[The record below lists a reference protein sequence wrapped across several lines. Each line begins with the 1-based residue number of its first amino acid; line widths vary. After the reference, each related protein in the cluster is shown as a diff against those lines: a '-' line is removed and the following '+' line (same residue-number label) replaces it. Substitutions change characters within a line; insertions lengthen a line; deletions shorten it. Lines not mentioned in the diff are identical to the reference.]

1 MTVNKKI
8 QIGDYN
14 DIRTKVINVLGPGS
28 GATGYG
34 QRIQS
39 TPVTESNSVTINE
52 WTNLYYD
59 IANCYN
65 HITGALPP
73 SAATAVVNATIR
85 SNPTNSVYTQY
96 DTFADYITTNRF
108 AVAQSITTAKGSS
121 SRTWP
126 DATLGPIWNVGCVAL
141 VTVTFNSATS
151 ARYFFNSGST
161 IRFSSSRSGGTAF
174 PSSGYQQNQA
184 WTNLLSSVGTVSFGG
199 NTPGTGV
206 DPNDCTNYYRLKNTF
221 SPWYSLSASS
231 PYTSNVFRIQARSPA
246 VADNS
251 SGTASQIE
259 FYVEWIDG
267 YFDPGPAVAENPAP
281 GDQVDGTLS
290 YSVSTLEA
298 SGVLV
303 PAGAGSFSVESPSIV
318 LSGISSSN
326 SPIYNFSA
334 SVNSVDEGGTV
345 TFTASGFFI
354 PNGTYSYEITGMQAV
369 DFTDDTLTGTFTI
382 TNSSGS
388 FTKTLKNDLITEGVQ
403 FFRCDLKSGATILA
417 STQSVQ
423 VNDTSTEPVFTYAQ
437 TFTGDIVFQL
447 NVRSQAVAAGWN
459 GTDILNATLTI
470 DGRLGAP
477 NTSDYALT
485 TDSGFPARSTITIIN
500 NGLICGK
507 GGYGGGGAN
516 NAAING
522 DPGQA
527 GGPALNALYPV
538 TIFNYGRIAG
548 GGGGG
553 GGGGRF
559 NGSGGRFG
567 TPARNGGGGG
577 GGQGSDVSFGGPGN
591 GNGNNGGF
599 QNPGIGGGNG
609 GANGGTLDSSGG
621 SGTAFSPGTLGG
633 GGGGPGIAV
642 DGDAFITWAVLGTV
656 GTRT

>member
-14 DIRTKVINVLGPGS
+14 DIRNKVIGVLGPGA
-28 GATGYG
+28 GNFGYG

-39 TPVTESNSVTINE
+39 TAVTERSSVTVNE

-108 AVAQSITTAKGSS
+108 AVAQSITTAKGTA

-151 ARYFFNSGST
+151 ARYFFNSGGT

-174 PSSGYQQNQA
+174 PNSGYQQNQA
-184 WTNLLSSVGTVSFGG
+184 WTNLLSSVGIVSFGG
-199 NTPGTGV
+199 NAPGVGI

-221 SPWYSLSASS
+221 SPWYSLAASS
-231 PYTSNVFRIQARSPA
+231 PYTSNVFRIQARSPD

-251 SGTASQIE
+251 SGTASRIE
-259 FYVEWIDG
+259 FEIDWLDG
-267 YFDPGPAVAENPAP
+267 YVDPGPAVAENLAP

-303 PAGAGSFSVESPSIV
+303 PAGAGTFSVESPTVV
-318 LSGISSSN
+318 LSGVSSSN
-326 SPIYNFSA
+326 SPIYNFSG
-334 SVNSVDEGGTV
+334 SVNSVNEGGTV
-345 TFTASGFFI
+345 TFNASGFFI
-354 PNGTYSYEITGMQAV
+354 PNGTYSYEITGMQAA
-369 DFTDDTLTGTFTI
+369 DFTDNALTGTFTI

-388 FTKTLKNDLITEGVQ
+388 FTKTLSNDLITEGVQ
-403 FFRCDLKSGATILA
+403 FINCNLKSGATVLA
-417 STQSVQ
+417 ASQAIQ
-423 VNDTSTEPVFTYAQ
+423 VNDTSTEPVFTFSP
-437 TFTGDIVFQL
+437 TLSGDSIL
-447 NVRSQAVAAGWN
+447 TYDIRANAVASGWN
-459 GTDILNATLTI
+459 QTDILNATLTI
-470 DGRLGAP
+470 NSGARLVGP
-477 NTSDYALT
+477 NLADPVIT
-485 TDSGFPARSTITIIN
+485 TGSTFPARSTITIIN
-500 NGLICGK
+500 SGLLAGA
-507 GGYGGGGAN
+507 GGTGGGGAN
-516 NAAING
+516 NAAIG
-522 DPGQA
+522 GGAGSA
-527 GGPALNALYPV
+527 GGPALVVNYPTTV
-538 TIFNYGRIAG
+538 YNYGQIFG

-553 GGGGRF
+553 GGGGWVQ
-559 NGSGGRFG
+559 GTGGRFG
-567 TPARNGGGGG
+567 TRSVAGGGGG
-577 GGQGSDVSFGGPGN
+577 GGFAFGSGGPGN
-591 GNGNNGGF
+591 GNGGNGNF
-599 QNPGIGGGNG
+599 DFPGLGGGNG
-609 GANGGTLDSSGG
+609 GAVGG
-621 SGTAFSPGTLGG
+621 SFGSAGGNGTSFTTAGG
-633 GGGGPGIAV
+633 GGGGAGIAV
-642 DGDAFITWAVLGTV
+642 DGDAYITWAVLGAV